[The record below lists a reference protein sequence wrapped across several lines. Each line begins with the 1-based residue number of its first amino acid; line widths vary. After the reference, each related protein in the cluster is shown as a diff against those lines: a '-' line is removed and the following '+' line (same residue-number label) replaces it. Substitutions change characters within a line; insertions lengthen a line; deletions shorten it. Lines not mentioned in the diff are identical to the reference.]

1 MKMDYKQ
8 KSRVFEICDYQIAV
22 CTS

>member
-8 KSRVFEICDYQIAV
+8 PPFGWWNF
-22 CTS
+22 